1 MSSNPLKV
9 ERNFNMIITITKDDG
24 QVVYDTTLIED
35 DQARG
40 NANISI
46 SKIGTLNVLVEALN
60 FASQTHQNNLELL
73 LQNSEEAVVEQDESN
88 DETNETKEEG
98 DTEED
103 S

>member
-1 MSSNPLKV
+1 
-9 ERNFNMIITITKDDG
+9 MIITITKDDG